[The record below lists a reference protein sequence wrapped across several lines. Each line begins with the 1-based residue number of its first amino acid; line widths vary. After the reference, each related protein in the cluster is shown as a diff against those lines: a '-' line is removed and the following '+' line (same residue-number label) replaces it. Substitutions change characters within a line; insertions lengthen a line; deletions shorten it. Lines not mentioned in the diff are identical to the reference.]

1 MTDLTKQMFNAP
13 YKSSLAVNSSTDHVV
28 RPSWNVQNSYRL
40 GLLAVDGQDGEVL
53 GHGKLDSVPLAVV
66 VRLDK

>member
-13 YKSSLAVNSSTDHVV
+13 YKSVNSSTDHVV
-28 RPSWNVQNSYRL
+28 RPSGNVQNSFRL